1 MIRVEEKVTMSSI
14 ETQVSDIIRKV
25 AKLDE
30 TPAVEAD
37 LMMEV
42 GIDSLMALRILA
54 AIEKTY
60 NVQIPDAELQKL
72 TTVRKIAD
80 FLHAQGSTAK
90 AG

>member
-1 MIRVEEKVTMSSI
+1 MASI
-14 ETQVSDIIRKV
+14 ESQVSDIIKKV
-25 AKLDE
+25 AKLEE
-30 TPAVEAD
+30 TPAADAD

-42 GIDSLMALRILA
+42 GIDSLMALRVLA

-72 TTVRKIAD
+72 TTVQKIAD
-80 FLHAQGSTAK
+80 FLQSQGTAK

>member
-1 MIRVEEKVTMSSI
+1 MASI
-14 ETQVSDIIRKV
+14 EDQVSDIIKKV

-30 TPAVEAD
+30 APATEAN

-60 NVQIPDAELQKL
+60 GVQIPDAELQKL

-80 FLHAQGSTAK
+80 FLGTQGATAK